1 MKAKLLLLPIL
12 IATGANADVLMPT
25 ENSAKYAD
33 NRVRLTA
40 KLQETPKAALP
51 NPVSN
56 QAGSPLEGVKPKTLE
71 SNSAKTITISADGT
85 AVPASEAVATGLE
98 ANQQKT
104 PSSVPDRKPVKTV
117 EELPLR
123 ELNEEV
129 QVSFRDRPLPSSIRT
144 LTPPGWV
151 LDLQIDKSIESTLVS
166 FSGETSYA
174 QALKDILEPQGLT
187 YLAYRNM
194 KPKPLI
200 VVTHGGKK

>member
-40 KLQETPKAALP
+40 KLQEPPKPIAP
-51 NPVSN
+51 KMVSSDLSGK
-56 QAGSPLEGVKPKTLE
+56 AGT
-71 SNSAKTITISADGT
+71 SNVQPQKSSSAKTISITPDKG
-85 AVPASEAVATGLE
+85 AVPVNSAVATGLAE
-98 ANQQKT
+98 KQEKAPAVKKT
-104 PSSVPDRKPVKTV
+104 SAD
-117 EELPLR
+117 LPIK
-123 ELNEEV
+123 ELNEEI
-129 QVSFRDRPLPSSIRT
+129 QVSFRDRSLPSSIRT

-151 LDLQIDKSIESTLVS
+151 LDLQIDKSIETTLIS

>member
-40 KLQETPKAALP
+40 KLQEP
-51 NPVSN
+51 
-56 QAGSPLEGVKPKTLE
+56 PKTILPKLASKDSTGRAE
-71 SNSAKTITISADGT
+71 AANTPAREITTAKTIAITTDKG
-85 AVPASEAVATGLE
+85 AVPASSAVAIGLAE
-98 ANQQKT
+98 
-104 PSSVPDRKPVKTV
+104 KPVKAPEPQKTAAD
-117 EELPLR
+117 LPLR
-123 ELNEEV
+123 ELNEEI
-129 QVSFRDRPLPSSIRT
+129 QISFRDRSLPSSIRT

-151 LDLQIDKSIESTLVS
+151 LDLQIDKSIESTLIS

-200 VVTHGGKK
+200 VVTHKGKK

>member
-1 MKAKLLLLPIL
+1 MKARLLLLPLL

-40 KLQETPKAALP
+40 KLQEPPKPITPKL
-51 NPVSN
+51 VSN
-56 QAGSPLEGVKPKTLE
+56 EVSGKAGTTNIPAKNVA
-71 SNSAKTITISADGT
+71 SAKTISITADGG
-85 AVPASEAVATGLE
+85 AVPANSAVATGLAE
-98 ANQQKT
+98 KKNKAPAVKKT
-104 PSSVPDRKPVKTV
+104 SA
-117 EELPLR
+117 ELPIK
-123 ELNEEV
+123 ELNEEI
-129 QVSFRDRPLPSSIRT
+129 QVSFRDRSLPSSIRT

-151 LDLQIDKSIESTLVS
+151 LDLQIDKSIESTLIN

>member
-51 NPVSN
+51 KPGSN
-56 QAGSPLEGVKPKTLE
+56 QTGSPLEDVKPKTRE
-71 SNSAKTITISADGT
+71 NNSAKTITISADGT
-85 AVPASEAVATGLE
+85 AVPASEAVTTGLGD
-98 ANQQKT
+98 NQHKS

-123 ELNEEV
+123 ELNEEI

>member
-1 MKAKLLLLPIL
+1 MKAKLLLLPLL
-12 IATGANADVLMPT
+12 IASGANADVIMPT
-25 ENSAKYAD
+25 EDSAKYAD

-40 KLQETPKAALP
+40 KLQEPPKNILP
-51 NPVSN
+51 KLVSKDY
-56 QAGSPLEGVKPKTLE
+56 AGKAETSKSPAGETTT
-71 SNSAKTITISADGT
+71 AKIIASKADKYV
-85 AVPASEAVATGLE
+85 VPPRTAVATGLAE
-98 ANQQKT
+98 KQVKAPEPK
-104 PSSVPDRKPVKTV
+104 KTV
-117 EELPLR
+117 ADLPLR
-123 ELNEEV
+123 ELNDEI
-129 QVSFRDRPLPSSIRT
+129 QVSFRDRSLPSSIRT

-151 LDLQIDKSIESTLVS
+151 VDLQIDKSIESTLIS